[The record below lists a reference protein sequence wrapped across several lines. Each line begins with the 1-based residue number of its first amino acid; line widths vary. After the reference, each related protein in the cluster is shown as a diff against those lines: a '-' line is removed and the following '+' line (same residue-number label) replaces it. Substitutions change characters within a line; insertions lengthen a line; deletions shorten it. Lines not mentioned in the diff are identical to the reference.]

1 MAINNM
7 TIFVFGN
14 ADLKGD
20 SLPLEILPELNKEF
34 PNITFEL
41 KDPNEE
47 WDIPNNLIIIDTVV
61 GIKKITVYND
71 ILKFDNA
78 PRVSMHDFDAF
89 ANIRLLMKLGKI
101 DKIKIIGIPVN
112 ISKKKAISEIVMII
126 NSLYK

>member
-1 MAINNM
+1 M